1 MKSPNISNLET
12 GQSVTGVFMVASKD
26 VRQKRGGDHFLSLTL
41 VDRTG
46 DIDAKMWDNV
56 EKVMDT
62 FERDGFVRV
71 KGVPQ
76 IHLNKLQ
83 FTIHTLQAVPE
94 SEIDLA
100 DFFPAS
106 TRDPDE
112 MFAELRGHIDGFTNP
127 HLKALLNAIFDD
139 AGIARR
145 FKRAPAAKSIHH
157 AWLGGLLEHVLSV
170 CQLSKL
176 VGAHYP
182 HVDVDLL
189 LTGAILHDIGK
200 IEELNYER
208 GFSYSDEGQL
218 LGHIL
223 IGLRLIHD
231 KLALLPDFPPR
242 LRTLVEHLVASHHG
256 TMEFGSPKV
265 PMTAEA
271 MLLHHLDNLD
281 SKMETVRGA
290 VERDKLSDG
299 AWTTYIP
306 SLERPLLK
314 KEKFLQSAS
323 VAAAASAHSAPAPVN
338 SASTPPPP
346 PAAKAPVE
354 PQPPKGQPPVS
365 EFAAKLLGAIGHKG

>member
-1 MKSPNISNLET
+1 MKSPNISSLET
-12 GQSVTGVFMVASKD
+12 GQSVTGVFMVASKEI
-26 VRQKRGGDHFLSLTL
+26 RQKRGGDHFLSLTL
-41 VDRTG
+41 VDRSG
-46 DIDAKMWDNV
+46 DIEAKMWDNV

-71 KGVPQ
+71 KGVLQ

-94 SEIDLA
+94 TEIDLA

-106 TRDPDE
+106 TRDPEE
-112 MFAELRGHIDGFTNP
+112 MFAELRGHIDGFTNT
-127 HLKALLNAIFDD
+127 HLQGLLNAIFND

-157 AWLGGLLEHVLSV
+157 AWLGGLIEHVLSV
-170 CQLSKL
+170 CHLSKL

-223 IGLRLIHD
+223 IGLRLIQE
-231 KLALLPDFPPR
+231 KMALLPDFPPR

-299 AWTTYIP
+299 PWTTYIP

-314 KEKFLQSAS
+314 KEKFLQSGGPAIAIPAGTTPAT
-323 VAAAASAHSAPAPVN
+323 AAAQSAA
-338 SASTPPPP
+338 PP
-346 PAAKAPVE
+346 PAASAE
-354 PQPPKGQPPVS
+354 PPPQKGKPQVS
-365 EFAAKLLGAIGHKG
+365 EFAAKLLGAIGHKD

>member
-1 MKSPNISNLET
+1 MKSPTIASLEV
-12 GQSVTGVFMVASKD
+12 GQADTGVFMVSSKD
-26 VRQKRGGDHFLSLTL
+26 VRQKKGGDHFLSLTL
-41 VDRTG
+41 ADRTG

-56 EKVMDT
+56 DKVMDT

-106 TRDPDE
+106 ARDPEE
-112 MFAELRGHIDGFTNP
+112 MFAELRGHIGGLANA
-127 HLKALLNAIFDD
+127 HLKALLNAVFDD
-139 AGIARR
+139 AGIARKY
-145 FKRAPAAKSIHH
+145 KRAPAAKSIHH
-157 AWLGGLLEHVLSV
+157 AWLGGLIEHVLSV
-170 CQLSKL
+170 CTLCKA
-176 VGAHYP
+176 VGPHYP
-182 HVDVDLL
+182 HVDMDLL

-200 IEELNYER
+200 IDELNYDR

-223 IGLRLIHD
+223 IGLRMVHD

-242 LRTLVEHLVASHHG
+242 LRTLVEHMVASHHG
-256 TMEFGSPKV
+256 TLEYGSPKV
-265 PMTAEA
+265 PMTSEA

-290 VERDKLSDG
+290 VEKDKLAEGS
-299 AWTTYIP
+299 WTTFIP
-306 SLERPLLK
+306 SIERPLLK
-314 KEKFLQSAS
+314 KDKFLNGT
-323 VAAAASAHSAPAPVN
+323 AAAAKPAVGQTTIPVE
-338 SASTPPPP
+338 PPKT
-346 PAAKAPVE
+346 KAPV
-354 PQPPKGQPPVS
+354 VS
-365 EFAAKLLGAIGHKG
+365 DFAAKLMGAISPGKE

>member
-1 MKSPNISNLET
+1 M
-12 GQSVTGVFMVASKD
+12 VTYKD
-26 VRQKRGGDHFLSLTL
+26 VRQKKGGDHFLSLTL
-41 VDRTG
+41 ADRSG

-56 EKVMDT
+56 DKIMDT

-71 KGVPQ
+71 KGVSQ

-94 SEIDLA
+94 SEVDLG

-106 TRDPDE
+106 SRDPEE
-112 MFAELRGHIDGFTNP
+112 MFAELRGHIDAISNP
-127 HLKALLNAIFDD
+127 HLKALLTAIFDD
-139 AGIARR
+139 AGISRR

-157 AWLGGLLEHVLSV
+157 AWLGGLIEHVLSL
-170 CQLSKL
+170 CSLCKL
-176 VGAHYP
+176 IGPHYP

-189 LTGAILHDIGK
+189 ITGAILHDIGK
-200 IEELNYER
+200 IDELNYER

-223 IGLRLIHD
+223 IGLRMINE
-231 KLALLPDFPPR
+231 KLCLLPEFPPR

-256 TMEFGSPKV
+256 TLEYGSPKV

-290 VERDKLSDG
+290 VEKDKLAEG
-299 AWTTYIP
+299 AWTTFIP

-314 KEKFLQSAS
+314 KEKYLNVSSAPKP
-323 VAAAASAHSAPAPVN
+323 VAAPPAPAP
-338 SASTPPPP
+338 PP
-346 PAAKAPVE
+346 KAPA
-354 PQPPKGQPPVS
+354 VS
-365 EFAAKLLGAIGHKG
+365 EFAAKLLGAIGHED

>member
-1 MKSPNISNLET
+1 MKSPNIATLEV
-12 GQSVTGVFMVASKD
+12 GQSVTAVFMVTYKD
-26 VRQKRGGDHFLSLTL
+26 VRQKKGGDHFLSLTL
-41 VDRTG
+41 ADRMG

-56 EKVMDT
+56 DKIMDT
-62 FERDGFVRV
+62 FDRDGFVRV
-71 KGVPQ
+71 KGVAQ

-106 TRDPDE
+106 ARNPDE
-112 MFAELRGHIDGFTNP
+112 MFGELRGHIDAMSNP
-127 HLKALLNAIFDD
+127 HLKALLKAIFDD

-157 AWLGGLLEHVLSV
+157 AWLGGLIEHVLSL
-170 CQLSKL
+170 CSLCKS
-176 VGAHYP
+176 VGPHYP
-182 HVDVDLL
+182 QVDLDL
-189 LTGAILHDIGK
+189 LMTGAILHDIGK

-223 IGLRLIHD
+223 IGLRMIHD
-231 KLALLPDFPPR
+231 KMSLLPEFPPR
-242 LRTLVEHLVASHHG
+242 LRMLVEHLVASHHG
-256 TMEFGSPKV
+256 TLEYGSPKV

-281 SKMETVRGA
+281 SKMEAVRGA
-290 VERDKLSDG
+290 VEKDKLAEGS
-299 AWTTYIP
+299 WTTYIP

-314 KEKFLQSAS
+314 KDKFLHP
-323 VAAAASAHSAPAPVN
+323 AASPSQAHEASPAAPE
-338 SASTPPPP
+338 
-346 PAAKAPVE
+346 AKAPAAE
-354 PQPPKGQPPVS
+354 PKVKAPQVS
-365 EFAAKLLGAIGHKG
+365 EFAAKLLGAIGSGKP